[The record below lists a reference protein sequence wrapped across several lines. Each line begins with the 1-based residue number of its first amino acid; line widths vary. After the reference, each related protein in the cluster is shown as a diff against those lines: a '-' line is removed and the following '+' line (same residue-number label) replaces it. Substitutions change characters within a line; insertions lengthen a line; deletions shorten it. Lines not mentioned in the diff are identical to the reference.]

1 MAYQLPNQRPRAPVA
16 YLAQWQAHDLFC
28 TRSKVAIEHCACDNY
43 KVILLMCEQLMFLD
57 RIQKEDILAIIRRE
71 LEAPRDVE
79 LPTYRPE
86 APQAW
91 WDAWTSDD
99 FYTQSETKV
108 EYFAADCFKI
118 IHLMILQ
125 LRHFDKLANEHILA
139 VIEEDIDRHFVEED
153 VA

>member
-1 MAYQLPNQRPRAPVA
+1 
-16 YLAQWQAHDLFC
+16 
-28 TRSKVAIEHCACDNY
+28 
-43 KVILLMCEQLMFLD
+43 MFLD
-57 RIQKEDILAIIRRE
+57 RIQKEDIVAIIRRE

-91 WDAWTSDD
+91 WDDWTSDD
-99 FYTQSETKV
+99 FYTRTETKV

-118 IHLMILQ
+118 IHFMMLQ
-125 LRHFDKLANEHILA
+125 LRHFDKLSNEHILA
-139 VIEEDIDRHFVEED
+139 VIEEDIDRHFIEED